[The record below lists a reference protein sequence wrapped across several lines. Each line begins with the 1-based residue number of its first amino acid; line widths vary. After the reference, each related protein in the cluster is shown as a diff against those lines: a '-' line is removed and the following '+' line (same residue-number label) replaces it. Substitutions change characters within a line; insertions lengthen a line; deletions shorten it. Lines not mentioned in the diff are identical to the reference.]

1 VVIPVKPG
9 QCRRGQHPLQGA
21 DPPPQ
26 RPQVTESPRVKPV
39 VPAYPLHR
47 LVGPGCGEATRA
59 AWPGGVPRG
68 GFGPRVQ
75 AITALG
81 TGAEHLANRPTQTL
95 LEALGGVSLGLGPGA
110 HLEQALGQALV
121 EPGAEARADVQA
133 PPAASLDETGGREG
147 RPRAWWWTAGT
158 AGVTVCVRR
167 VSRGGN
173 VARALVGER
182 CWGGWVTERW
192 SADPG

>member
-1 VVIPVKPG
+1 MGTHAAKRAG
-9 QCRRGQHPLQGA
+9 GELGA
-21 DPPPQ
+21 G
-26 RPQVTESPRVKPV
+26 R
-39 VPAYPLHR
+39 
-47 LVGPGCGEATRA
+47 EACRA
-59 AWPGGVPRG
+59 AGRSRAGEDHCRGLAPAVGASRAPR
-68 GFGPRVQ
+68 FAAP
-75 AITALG
+75 
-81 TGAEHLANRPTQTL
+81 
-95 LEALGGVSLGLGPGA
+95 LGGATPAPGTA
-110 HLEQALGQALV
+110 V
-121 EPGAEARADVQA
+121 PGAEARADVQA
-133 PPAASLDETGGREG
+133 PLAASLDETGGREG